1 MNSVYL
7 GISVVFPLVCYM
19 IIGRVVKLKGL
30 VGERTL
36 SELNSLIFRVLLFT
50 LIFLNSYTVDIKS
63 ILSSENI
70 KILIL
75 ALSSLTIIFIGA
87 IIIVRFFVTDKQRH
101 VVIVQ
106 AIYRSNLALFGL
118 PIILSLYGEGRQS
131 STAILIAVVVPL
143 YNISAVFLLGSATEK
158 GFANGK
164 KVSGKLFDKN
174 ENARNGRS
182 GIVIKTIL
190 KAFKN
195 PLVVGS
201 LLGLLVN
208 AICTFF
214 NISIPQLIKTPMDAI
229 GKCATPLAF
238 MVLGGSLEF
247 SKMKKNLKVILSVT
261 IIRLV
266 IIPAIVMGA
275 AIVLGLRNEGLVAFI
290 GVFASPVAVSSYT
303 MAKDLEVAP
312 ELAGELVAVTT
323 IVSLFSMF
331 GFISVLNYF
340 HFI

>member
-19 IIGRVVKLKGL
+19 VIGRVVKLKGL
-30 VGERTL
+30 VGEKTL

-63 ILSSENI
+63 IVSSENI

-75 ALSSLTIIFIGA
+75 ALSSLTLIFIGA

-101 VVIVQ
+101 AVIVQ
-106 AIYRSNLALFGL
+106 AVYRSNLALFGL

-143 YNISAVFLLGSATEK
+143 YNISAVFLLGNAAKK
-158 GFANGK
+158 GFINRGK
-164 KVSGKLFDKN
+164 SFDKN
-174 ENARNGRS
+174 ESARNRRS
-182 GIVIKTIL
+182 EIIIKTIL

-214 NISIPQLIKTPMDAI
+214 EISIPALIKTPMDAI

-261 IIRLV
+261 VIRLV

-275 AIVLGLRNEGLVAFI
+275 AIALGLRNEGLVAFI

-323 IVSLFSMF
+323 IASLFSMF
-331 GFISVLNYF
+331 GFISILNYF